1 MDDLIV
7 TGSDLFERF
16 EIKQLGG
23 KHGSESDPFEWK
35 CFSLVV
41 WFHPL

>member
-16 EIKQLGG
+16 ERKQLGG

-35 CFSLVV
+35 CLMRV
-41 WFHPL
+41 